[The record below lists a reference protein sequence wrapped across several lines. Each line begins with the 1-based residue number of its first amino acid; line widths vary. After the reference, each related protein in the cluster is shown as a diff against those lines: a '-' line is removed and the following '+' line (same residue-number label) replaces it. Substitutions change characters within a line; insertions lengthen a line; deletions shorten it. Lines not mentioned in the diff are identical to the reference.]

1 MIMTVATRPKMRIF
15 AGSDDQVRHARD
27 FVGRVLDGCPVADD
41 ATLLVSEIATNAI
54 LHTAS
59 GQGGKFT
66 VTVYQ
71 AGTWVRVEV
80 ADDGSA
86 GTPHAR
92 PHGRAG
98 ESGMGLNLVELVAQR
113 WGCQGGTLGHVVW
126 FELEWT

>member
-1 MIMTVATRPKMRIF
+1 MIMAVATRPKMRIF

-27 FVGRVLDGCPVADD
+27 FVGRVLEGCPAAAD

-54 LHTAS
+54 LHTAT

-66 VTVYQ
+66 VIVYQ
-71 AGTWVRVEV
+71 TDTQVRVEV

-92 PHGRAG
+92 PHGRG
-98 ESGMGLNLVELVAQR
+98 R
-113 WGCQGGTLGHVVW
+113 
-126 FELEWT
+126 